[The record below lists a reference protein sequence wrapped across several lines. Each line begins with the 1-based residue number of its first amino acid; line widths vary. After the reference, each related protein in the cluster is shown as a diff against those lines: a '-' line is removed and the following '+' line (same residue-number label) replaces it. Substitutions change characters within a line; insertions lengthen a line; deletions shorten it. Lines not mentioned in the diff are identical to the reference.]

1 MKVKIPFKVL
11 VKMMWSGST
20 QMISLPFI
28 KNEFVIGT
36 TVFRDL
42 PRMNTTTYGGGEEFN
57 NEDYYSMDDVGVL
70 SSILD
75 IVDPSWRSSGGMA

>member
-1 MKVKIPFKVL
+1 
-11 VKMMWSGST
+11 
-20 QMISLPFI
+20 MIVY
-28 KNEFVIGT
+28 EFVIGS

-42 PRMNTTTYGGGEEFN
+42 PRMNTTTTSNNHQYYGGEEFH